1 MPRLPSGETDSSL
14 SAGLLSE
21 PSTAA
26 DNIRLDDD
34 FEGQIQLAR
43 RKRLLYQ
50 EWPGHN
56 RFCCRGHIM
65 MGPWE
70 DWPCV
75 GSNPVH
81 SPPERSPSFVV
92 LCRHNLCA
100 WSSILVP
107 SVSYLC
113 TYSTAS
119 SPTVHPVATEHTFCY
134 FLAAD
139 LAVPVIYQQTQS
151 VWLPLFSVLML
162 ASTMVSSSP
171 H

>member
-1 MPRLPSGETDSSL
+1 MPRLPSGETSDSTL
-14 SAGLLSE
+14 SAGLLLE
-21 PSTAA
+21 PTAGV
-26 DNIRLDDD
+26 DIRLADA
-34 FEGQIQLAR
+34 FEGQAQLPR
-43 RKRLLYQ
+43 RRRLLYQ

-75 GSNPVH
+75 AAGTVH
-81 SPPERSPSFVV
+81 SPPAQLSPSVV
-92 LCRHNLCA
+92 VQCRHNLCA

-113 TYSTAS
+113 AY
-119 SPTVHPVATEHTFCY
+119 PTPPVAYCRFAYCLN
-134 FLAAD
+134 FLCGTSC
-139 LAVPVIYQQTQS
+139 LQIS
-151 VWLPLFSVLML
+151 LC
-162 ASTMVSSSP
+162 